1 MSGVSKNITEVTLRE
16 LIAAGTIENAYLIGQ
31 QGGFSVTIRCGK
43 AERTLGNTRGGKKV
57 FASLD
62 TAVPYLKRL
71 GITLLTVDASKFEPG
86 RLRKPRPDRAA
97 ALKKTRTLPRQQ
109 DLI

>member
-1 MSGVSKNITEVTLRE
+1 VGQNITEATLRE
-16 LIAAGTIENAYLIGQ
+16 LIAADTIEATCLIGQ
-31 QGGFSVTIRCGK
+31 QGGFSVIVRCGK
-43 AERTLGNTRGGKKV
+43 IERTLGNTRGSKKV

-71 GITLLTVDASKFEPG
+71 GITRLTVDASKFEPG